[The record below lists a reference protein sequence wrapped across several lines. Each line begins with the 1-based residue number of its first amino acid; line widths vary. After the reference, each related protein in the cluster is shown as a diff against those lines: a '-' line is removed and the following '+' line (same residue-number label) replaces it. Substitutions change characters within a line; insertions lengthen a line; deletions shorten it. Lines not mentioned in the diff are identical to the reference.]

1 VIRIER
7 SSTRHE
13 NGGAGPSA
21 VAPVQATGG
30 PPVVSTADYQ
40 ATAIAGARK
49 RFRKRAAQASWS
61 MLMTI
66 PRSAATDPLRRASSE
81 GAASTRSQARAS
93 ADEPPPPLLLPHD
106 ADGRSR

>member
-1 VIRIER
+1 MIRIER

-30 PPVVSTADYQ
+30 PPVVSTADCQ

-66 PRSAATDPLRRASSE
+66 PRSAATDPLRRE
-81 GAASTRSQARAS
+81 GAASTRSQARG
-93 ADEPPPPLLLPHD
+93 ER
-106 ADGRSR
+106 G

>member
-30 PPVVSTADYQ
+30 PPVVSTADGQ
-40 ATAIAGARK
+40 GTAIAGARK
-49 RFRKRAAQASWS
+49 RFRILSISASNLDEFFMVRVAGLAQQPTVQFPRGKMQ
-61 MLMTI
+61 ML
-66 PRSAATDPLRRASSE
+66 PRSS
-81 GAASTRSQARAS
+81 
-93 ADEPPPPLLLPHD
+93 
-106 ADGRSR
+106 